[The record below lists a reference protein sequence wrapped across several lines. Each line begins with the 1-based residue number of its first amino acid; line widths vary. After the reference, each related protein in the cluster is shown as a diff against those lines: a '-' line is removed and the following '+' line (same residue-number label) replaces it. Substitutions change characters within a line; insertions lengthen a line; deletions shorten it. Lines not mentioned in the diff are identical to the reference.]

1 MARPGFY
8 GHKKTGLLCCF
19 AERLQVG
26 ILSIVAGIKLIDLYF
41 PMCVDCSTRAGR
53 CAGKILIPV
62 RFLSKSKQHTA
73 RLVDRCIWEYMWYSF
88 VNLRAFVF

>member
-1 MARPGFY
+1 MEPNFQGLVQGQTRPRSRLMARPGFY

-62 RFLSKSKQHTA
+62 
-73 RLVDRCIWEYMWYSF
+73 
-88 VNLRAFVF
+88 